1 MQRAE
6 TQRTINELGP
16 KLARTFK
23 ASSDLLNMRK
33 VEHTLGGLKKY
44 ELANEMKVKADFCW
58 SRRQQLL
65 MLMFKRN

>member
-16 KLARTFK
+16 KIARTFK

-33 VEHTLGGLKKY
+33 VEHTLSGLKKY
-44 ELANEMKVKADFCW
+44 ELANEMKVKADLLL
-58 SRRQQLL
+58 QQETAA
-65 MLMFKRN
+65 FNVDV

>member
-44 ELANEMKVKADFCW
+44 ELANEMKVKAD
-58 SRRQQLL
+58 LL
-65 MLMFKRN
+65 LEQETAAFNVDV

>member
-44 ELANEMKVKADFCW
+44 ELANEMKVKADCLL
-58 SRRQQLL
+58 QQETAA
-65 MLMFKRN
+65 FNVDV